1 MKISDLRQK
10 SVDEL
15 KETLQKATKDL
26 MKINEEALQ
35 KKEKNVKKAWFVKK
49 EIARIKTIINEK
61 QLIGDQ
67 K

>member
-15 KETLQKATKDL
+15 KETLQKAMKDL